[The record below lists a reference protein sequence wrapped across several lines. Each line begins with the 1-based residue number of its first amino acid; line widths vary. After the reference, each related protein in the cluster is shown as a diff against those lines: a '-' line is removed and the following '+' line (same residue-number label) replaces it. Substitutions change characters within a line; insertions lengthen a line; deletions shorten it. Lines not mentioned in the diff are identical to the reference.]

1 MPFRYRHIANG
12 GEKSGMQECGLVS
25 SVLSGTGHAAPPG
38 PAGGRFGRNC
48 PSPASCSIRSVI
60 SSFTIILPFIPFQAS
75 SFYTTNIFIRPPP
88 YRINFPQNYRTS
100 RANTKQPFREIF
112 LRACRSVFPRVVW
125 LIAKPR
131 RIRIKFPV
139 RRRSLNV
146 GENQFKVTARPTSLP
161 QFFQLC

>member
-1 MPFRYRHIANG
+1 
-12 GEKSGMQECGLVS
+12 MQECGLVS

-38 PAGGRFGRNC
+38 PVGGRFGRYSPC
-48 PSPASCSIRSVI
+48 PFSCSIRPTNA
-60 SSFTIILPFIPFQAS
+60 SFTAILPFIPFQAS

-112 LRACRSVFPRVVW
+112 LQACRSVFPRVVW

-139 RRRSLNV
+139 KAKKPECRGKNKISSR
-146 GENQFKVTARPTSLP
+146 
-161 QFFQLC
+161 